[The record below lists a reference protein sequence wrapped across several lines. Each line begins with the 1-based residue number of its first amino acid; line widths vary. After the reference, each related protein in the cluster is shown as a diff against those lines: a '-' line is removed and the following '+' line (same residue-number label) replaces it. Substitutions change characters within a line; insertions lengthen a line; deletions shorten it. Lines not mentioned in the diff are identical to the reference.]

1 MAHSR
6 NRNRYYMFLLFTL
19 GATTGLFL
27 SEELLTTFLF
37 FEMMSLM
44 SYVWVIHDETK
55 EAVKAA
61 GTYLAVAVIGG
72 LVMLMGLF
80 LLYTMAGAGTG
91 ETGYLL
97 VDEPRTMVLSHS
109 SPGLLWP
116 SALCLFIGFG
126 AKAGAFP
133 LHMVRLRR
141 ILRRRH
147 QHQPCCPV
155 C

>member
-80 LLYTMAGAGTG
+80 LLYTMAGAGRNR
-91 ETGYLL
+91 
-97 VDEPRTMVLSHS
+97 VFVS
-109 SPGLLWP
+109 
-116 SALCLFIGFG
+116 
-126 AKAGAFP
+126 
-133 LHMVRLRR
+133 
-141 ILRRRH
+141 
-147 QHQPCCPV
+147 
-155 C
+155 